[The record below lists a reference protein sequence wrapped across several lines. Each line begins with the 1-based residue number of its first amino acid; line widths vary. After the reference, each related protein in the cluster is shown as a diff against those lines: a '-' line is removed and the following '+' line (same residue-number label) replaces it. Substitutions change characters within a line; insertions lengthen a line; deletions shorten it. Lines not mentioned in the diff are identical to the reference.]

1 MIIHLF
7 NQHRLQPTFVRHVLR
22 SSCPV
27 SSSSSGAERTATGQ
41 TVFITLSNITNLPDK
56 NSFKVGKRRS
66 VRKLG
71 FVYWA
76 MYCFFFCFF
85 PHDNGGWASRTYRD
99 SSNRNMSAWSITA
112 DSLINISCR
121 KREIVIERTSCGVYP
136 LLRTTASSEKA
147 LKRNTQSPPLWVCQE
162 SVWITTSD
170 KAFLSDENDEW
181 PLSRVLTVWIVL

>member
-56 NSFKVGKRRS
+56 NSFEVGEVGS
-66 VRKLG
+66 VQKLV
-71 FVYWA
+71 FVYWV
-76 MYCFFFCFF
+76 MYCFFF
-85 PHDNGGWASRTYRD
+85 PHDNGGWANHTYHD
-99 SSNRNMSAWSITA
+99 SSNRNASAWSITA

-121 KREIVIERTSCGVYP
+121 KQEIVIERTSCGVYP
-136 LLRTTASSEKA
+136 LVITTASSEKA
-147 LKRNTQSPPLWVCQE
+147 LKKRTGSPAVC
-162 SVWITTSD
+162 
-170 KAFLSDENDEW
+170 LSGICLDHYIW
-181 PLSRVLTVWIVL
+181 